1 MTWMQLMR
9 IGINCRR
16 SMKRFFL
23 ACGVFVGLVSLTNC
37 TKNEV
42 LTPGTESVDFTACI
56 DDVNTKTA
64 LDGLKV
70 NWMKGDEIG
79 IQVSRNHTE
88 NVSAPKASYPSTYG
102 VYRLADDAAGSN
114 KGQFTYSRGDETI
127 KGDEEFFAFYPAKYC
142 QPNAGNGYFYVD
154 FPTTQY
160 YEDVMGGQLPLPM
173 YGVGTNRNVD
183 FKYAGAV
190 IKLRVWAE
198 EGLEAHSCVI
208 SADGLSKRGF
218 TYYKGGE
225 WQSLQNA
232 YTVDNLRMEMRN
244 PLTIS
249 TDANNP
255 TEILIVIPL
264 TGNKTL
270 NNLKFSINCTGGGAE
285 LKKKNGLLVKPGSMV
300 TFPVTKLNFETTRMY
315 VDEFEGEFDVEWL
328 KKAKSSVK
336 VTMPSGAHIK
346 EADFQKI
353 MVATRSLSLE
363 SNSQITLDLSET
375 TAWSNTIKG
384 LNNDPKEYVGFCG
397 GSNRDNGIKNVSEF
411 RLPQGITQ
419 INNRAFSYSDYT
431 KIVVPASLT
440 QIAGS
445 PSNGCDKMV
454 WEVAPGNKSFKSDD
468 KGALY
473 DFAMTTLKVLNGG
486 SGSAY
491 TILDGTTTIREWALY
506 ENSVIESL
514 TIPASVTN
522 MSADCISG
530 TPKLTTITCLGTTPA
545 AIKANTGANRVGPKD
560 TMKTLYVPK
569 GCVDAYTT
577 AWKILLGEGNWEVK
591 EIVK

>member
-1 MTWMQLMR
+1 
-9 IGINCRR
+9 
-16 SMKRFFL
+16 MKRFFL
-23 ACGVFVGLVSLTNC
+23 ACGVFAGMVGLTNC

-42 LTPGTESVDFTACI
+42 LTPGTESVGFTACI
-56 DDVNTKTA
+56 EDVDTKTA

-70 NWMKGDEIG
+70 NWTKEDEIG

-88 NVSAPKASYPSTYG
+88 NASSPKASYPSTYG
-102 VYRLADDAAGSN
+102 VYRLADDAAN
-114 KGQFTYSRGDETI
+114 TKKGKFTYSGGEESIT
-127 KGDEEFFAFYPAKYC
+127 GNEEFFAFYPAKYC
-142 QPNAGNGYFYVD
+142 KPDGGNGYFYVD

-198 EGLEAHSCVI
+198 EGLEAHSCVF
-208 SADGLSKRGF
+208 SASGLYKKSF
-218 TYYKGGE
+218 TFIKNGKWE
-225 WQSLQNA
+225 SLQPA
-232 YTVDNLRMEMRN
+232 YNVENLKLSMN
-244 PLTIS
+244 TPLKIS
-249 TDANNP
+249 TDVNKP
-255 TEILIVIPL
+255 TEILMVIPL
-264 TGNKTL
+264 SSERTL
-270 NNLKFSINCTGGGAE
+270 KNVKFSINCTRGGTE
-285 LKKKNGLLVKPGSMV
+285 LKKASDLKITPGSMV
-300 TFPVTKLNFETTRMY
+300 TFPATKLNLETTRMY

-328 KKAKSSVK
+328 KTAQTSVK
-336 VTMPSGAHIK
+336 VTMPESSLLRENEEFK
-346 EADFQKI
+346 PLME
-353 MVATRSLSLE
+353 ATRSLSFE
-363 SNSQITLDLSET
+363 DDHQITLDLSET
-375 TAWSNTIKG
+375 RVEGGILNG
-384 LNNDPKEYVGFCG
+384 LEGSQYIGFCG
-397 GSNRDNGIKNVSEF
+397 GSNRENGIKNVSEF

-419 INNRAFSYSDYT
+419 IKNRAFAYSDYT

-454 WEVAPGNKSFKSDD
+454 WEVALGNKSFKSDA

-473 DFAMTTLKVLNGG
+473 DFAMTTLMVLNGG

-491 TILDGTTTIREWALY
+491 TIHDGTTTIREWALY

-514 TIPASVTN
+514 TIPASVTTL
-522 MSADCISG
+522 SADCISG
-530 TPKLTTITCLGTTPA
+530 TSKLTTITCLGTTPA

-560 TMKTLYVPK
+560 KVKTLYVPK
-569 GCVDAYTT
+569 GCVDAYTK
-577 AWKILLGEGNWEVK
+577 AWKVLLDEDEGNWEVK

>member
-1 MTWMQLMR
+1 
-9 IGINCRR
+9 
-16 SMKRFFL
+16 MKRFL
-23 ACGVFVGLVSLTNC
+23 VCCGMFVGLVGLTNC
-37 TKNEV
+37 TKNDV
-42 LTPGTESVDFTACI
+42 VTPNAQSVDFTACI
-56 DDVNTKTA
+56 DDVDTKTA

-70 NWMKGDEIG
+70 NWVKDDKIG

-88 NVSAPKASYPSTYG
+88 NAATPTATYPSTYG

-114 KGQFTYSRGDETI
+114 VGRFTYSSGDETI
-127 KGDEEFFAFYPAKYC
+127 TGDEEFFAFYPAEYC
-142 QPNAGNGYFYVD
+142 KPNAGNGYFYVN

-160 YEDVMGGQLPLPM
+160 YEDVMGEKLPLPM
-173 YGVGTNRNVD
+173 YGVGKDRNVD

-198 EGLEAHSCVI
+198 KELEAHSCVI
-208 SADGLSKRGF
+208 SAEGLSKRGF
-218 TYYKGGE
+218 TYYKDGK

-232 YTVDNLRMEMRN
+232 YDVGNFRMSMRN
-244 PLTIS
+244 PLKIS

-255 TEILIVIPL
+255 TEILMVIPL
-264 TGNKTL
+264 PGNKTL
-270 NNLKFSINCTGGGAE
+270 KNLKFSINCTGGGAE
-285 LKKKNGLLVKPGSMV
+285 LKKKSGLLVELGTMV
-300 TFPVTKLNFETTRMY
+300 TFPVTKLELDATRLY
-315 VDEFEGEFDVEWL
+315 VDGLEGELDVDWI
-328 KKAKSSVK
+328 KTAQTSVK
-336 VTMPSGAHIK
+336 VTMPSSAHLT
-346 EADFQKI
+346 ENVFQQI
-353 MVATRSLSLE
+353 MEATRSLSLE

-375 TAWSNTIKG
+375 TAWSSTIKG
-384 LNNDPKEYVGFCG
+384 LDNETKNYVGFCG

-419 INNRAFSYSDYT
+419 IGNRAFAYSDYT

-440 QIAGS
+440 QIIGS

-454 WEVAPGNKSFKSDD
+454 WEVAPDNKSFKNDD

-473 DFAMTTLKVLNGG
+473 DIAMTTLMVLNGG

-491 TILDGTTTIREWALY
+491 TILDDTITIREWALY

-514 TIPASVTN
+514 TIPASVMT

-530 TPKLTTITCLGTTPA
+530 TPKLTMITCLGKTPA
-545 AIKANTGANRVGPKD
+545 AIKKNSGANRVGPND
-560 TMKTLYVPK
+560 TMKTLYVPQ

-577 AWKILLGEGNWEVK
+577 AWKVLLDEGNWQVK
-591 EIVK
+591 EIAN

>member
-1 MTWMQLMR
+1 
-9 IGINCRR
+9 
-16 SMKRFFL
+16 MKRLFL
-23 ACGVFVGLVSLTNC
+23 ACGVFAGMVGLTNC
-37 TKNEV
+37 TKNEA
-42 LTPGTESVDFTACI
+42 LTPGTESVGFTACI

-70 NWMKGDEIG
+70 NWMKDDEIG
-79 IQVSRNHTE
+79 IQVSRNHTQ
-88 NVSAPKASYPSTYG
+88 NAANPQASYPSTYG

-114 KGQFTYSRGDETI
+114 VGRFTYISGDEIIT
-127 KGDEEFFAFYPAKYC
+127 GNEEFFAFYPAKYC
-142 QPNAGNGYFYVD
+142 KPINGYFYVD

-160 YEDVMGGQLPLPM
+160 YEDVIGEKLPLPM
-173 YGVGTNRNVD
+173 YGVGINRNVE
-183 FKYAGAV
+183 FNYAGSV

-198 EGLEAHSCVI
+198 KELEAHSCVL
-208 SADGLSKRGF
+208 SASGLYKKSF
-218 TYYKGGE
+218 TYIKDGK
-225 WQSLQNA
+225 WQSLSPAHN
-232 YTVDNLRMEMRN
+232 VENLKLSID
-244 PLTIS
+244 PHLKIS

-255 TEILIVIPL
+255 TEILMVIPL
-264 TGNKTL
+264 SSKRTL

-285 LKKKNGLLVKPGSMV
+285 LKKKTGLDITPGTMV
-300 TFPVTKLNFETTRMY
+300 TFPVTKLNLETTRML
-315 VDEFEGEFDVEWL
+315 VDDEYEGELDVEWIKTA
-328 KKAKSSVK
+328 KKSVK
-336 VTMPSGAHIK
+336 VTMPSSAQLR
-346 EADFQKI
+346 ETDFQQL
-353 MVATRSLSLE
+353 MEATRSLHE
-363 SNSQITLDLSET
+363 PKHQITLDLSET
-375 TAWSNTIKG
+375 RAEKDVIKG
-384 LNNDPKEYVGFCG
+384 LDNDTKKYVGFCG

-419 INNRAFSYSDYT
+419 IKNRAFAYSDYT

-440 QIAGS
+440 EIAGS

-454 WEVAPGNKSFKSDD
+454 WEVAPGNTSFKSDN

-473 DFAMTTLKVLNGG
+473 DFGMTTLTVLNGG

-491 TILDGTTTIREWALY
+491 TIHDGTTSIREWALY

-514 TIPASVTN
+514 TIPASVTT

-530 TPKLTTITCLGTTPA
+530 TPNLTTITCLGTTPA

-569 GCVDAYTT
+569 GYVDAYKK
-577 AWKILLGEGNWEVK
+577 AWKVLLDEGNWEVK